1 MLNQSVL
8 DHIKQFVPVNDLL
21 ENEPMSQHTSFKVGG
36 EAALFIR
43 ISTKEQLVRLLPFL
57 RRLEIDF
64 FVLGNGSN
72 VLVGDKGYQGVIL
85 SIREAMAEITVDEN
99 RITAGAGAL
108 LSDIAKKAAEQKLTG
123 MEFASGI
130 PGTIGGAV
138 VMNAGAY
145 GGDMSQITESVLI
158 MNEAGEEMT
167 ISNEAMEFAYRYSV
181 VKNRPYIVISV
192 TLKLAHGNINEIN
205 QKMNELTERRRSK
218 QPLEYA
224 SAGSTF
230 KRPPGKFAGKLI
242 MDAGLRGFSIGGA
255 RVSEKHCGF
264 IINRGNATAADILEV
279 IKEVQ
284 ERVYGRFDIMLEPE
298 VIYLGDF

>member
-8 DHIKQFVPVNDLL
+8 DHIKQFVPVKDLL

-36 EAALFIR
+36 EASLFIR

-72 VLVGDKGYQGVIL
+72 VLIGDKGYQGVIL
-85 SIREAMAEITVDEN
+85 SIRQGMGEITIEEN
-99 RITAGAGAL
+99 RIVAGAGAL
-108 LSDIAKKAAEQKLTG
+108 LTDIANKAAEHGLAG

-130 PGTIGGAV
+130 PGTVGGAV

-145 GGDMSQITESVLI
+145 GGDMSLVTESILI

-167 ISNEAMEFAYRYSV
+167 IRNDAMEFAYRYSV
-181 VKNRPYIVISV
+181 VKNRPYIVLSV
-192 TLKLAHGNINEIN
+192 TLKLLQGDIKEIN
-205 QKMNELTERRRSK
+205 QKMTELTERRRSK

-255 RVSEKHCGF
+255 SVSEKHCGF

-284 ERVYGRFDIMLEPE
+284 ERVYERFDIMLEPE